1 VADRLLPAL
10 LPAGFDFADKRAV
23 ANAEIVRC
31 VIASTIVST
40 GVNGPVQAPR
50 PIDVNSGDDAA
61 DAHGPA
67 RARNWSISDHQST
80 KAASVVLLITDR

>member
-10 LPAGFDFADKRAV
+10 RRRVSTSQTIAPWR
-23 ANAEIVRC
+23 NAEIVRC

-40 GVNGPVQAPR
+40 GVNGPVLAPR